1 MKRLWFWFISVL
13 PLSSTT
19 VLITNGV
26 ATATRGRVRPLLL
39 SELSGLARSNGVRN
53 ACIHASVNAGGLSSL
68 SFTPNEGPSEEGKIT
83 TLQTANRYYGIPLL
97 DVSEFLNHS
106 ENSRLPH
113 EVTPKLH
120 PISKLELRSDFTVSS
135 GPSDQV
141 NLNWGCPFQAGQ
153 RWAQRE
159 V

>member
-1 MKRLWFWFISVL
+1 MHQLYAPTMEAFVPPQRGG
-13 PLSSTT
+13 SS
-19 VLITNGV
+19 
-26 ATATRGRVRPLLL
+26 
-39 SELSGLARSNGVRN
+39 SELS
-53 ACIHASVNAGGLSSL
+53 ASRSL